1 MLIRMILRKHQHIWP
16 VFNNIVREEVKRSLY
31 FMLKVVVADAMEDS
45 LVTAVAVE
53 EAATAEEAKVDLEV
67 VVEGE
72 QNLIFPPDNTL
83 TRNWRF
89 LATIIR
95 ARYLLS
101 AMNLNLA
108 RSMRSV
114 YQNLQS
120 LILPRLQPDRTL
132 VWNPQ
137 ERNIVPATTC
147 LH

>member
-1 MLIRMILRKHQHIWP
+1 M
-16 VFNNIVREEVKRSLY
+16 
-31 FMLKVVVADAMEDS
+31 ADAMEDS

-137 ERNIVPATTC
+137 ERKIVPATA
-147 LH
+147 